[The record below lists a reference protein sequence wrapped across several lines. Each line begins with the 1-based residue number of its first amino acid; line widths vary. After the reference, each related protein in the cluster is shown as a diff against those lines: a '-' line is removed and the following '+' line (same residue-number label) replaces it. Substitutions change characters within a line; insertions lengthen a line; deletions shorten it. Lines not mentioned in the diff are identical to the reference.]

1 MTDNET
7 PIMRYAPAPTAYR
20 QIASVVW
27 SLDGTTLFVVR
38 MDAVIVRMRVFP
50 ERLRSMDVRWSAPD
64 TFNSVEKPYSAQ
76 QLSPSVPVCVA
87 MPQRPQLENQTAI
100 AKQARFLSFFSVF
113 AWCSV
118 VEEQEMTFP
127 ASTIFASSAFL
138 SELWPRS
145 WFVYLSVCL
154 LENQCPSVCP
164 TFWREKLAGKSR

>member
-1 MTDNET
+1 MTLGCFWSRSLDDVIMTDNET
-7 PIMRYAPAPTAYR
+7 PIMRYAPAPTGYR

-100 AKQARFLSFFSVF
+100 AKQARFLSLFGCLCV
-113 AWCSV
+113 AV
-118 VEEQEMTFP
+118 
-127 ASTIFASSAFL
+127 L
-138 SELWPRS
+138 SRS
-145 WFVYLSVCL
+145 R
-154 LENQCPSVCP
+154 N
-164 TFWREKLAGKSR
+164 